1 MYRKI
6 ENPDEIEKEEFPFVA
21 YLPDSCATNIT
32 YRKSQDKWAT
42 LRFEVVNEF
51 AHLRFKELF
60 LDWFYPSF
68 PKNLLKTFSSPFESL
83 KVDYVNLSGY
93 KLPMFSGKDYSGKF
107 AACVWIRG
115 TTIEIRSITQDK
127 NFDIKNLSKILS
139 SMRPRN
145 SLKNLDYISRS
156 YFAGKSRRYNWFE
169 EERIGRMEW
178 TDAKPISLVKGLKD
192 YSHVSRGEYRNIHKI
207 FVLDRADLSS
217 EIWIDIFRNGNKLLN
232 GIYRIDKQNVGF
244 LSDSKEE
251 KGYSVYYLSELG
263 PWILRKN
270 YGDFTFTVGISSGS
284 DINTIKGL
292 ISDIEIIKDDL
303 IRL

>member
-1 MYRKI
+1 
-6 ENPDEIEKEEFPFVA
+6 
-21 YLPDSCATNIT
+21 
-32 YRKSQDKWAT
+32 
-42 LRFEVVNEF
+42 
-51 AHLRFKELF
+51 
-60 LDWFYPSF
+60 
-68 PKNLLKTFSSPFESL
+68 
-83 KVDYVNLSGY
+83 
-93 KLPMFSGKDYSGKF
+93 
-107 AACVWIRG
+107 
-115 TTIEIRSITQDK
+115 
-127 NFDIKNLSKILS
+127 
-139 SMRPRN
+139 
-145 SLKNLDYISRS
+145 
-156 YFAGKSRRYNWFE
+156 
-169 EERIGRMEW
+169 
-178 TDAKPISLVKGLKD
+178 KD